1 MISRM
6 AKWSST
12 IIISLLLAACANQV
26 PRIDLAP
33 QAMAKVKTIA
43 IIRPPEPKVY
53 SVVNFGHPGIMFG
66 LIGGMIVV
74 ADRNDKQ
81 EQLAKTYHE
90 QHVEVCNQLSR
101 KISDRLA
108 SLGFSTRVED
118 APWVETN
125 GIPVILF
132 KDIKTD
138 ADAVL
143 VVAPSVIGF
152 VATGLGRGYDNDY
165 LPTIAT
171 SVILLGNDREKP
183 LYRGYHATGWE
194 QFGSGWRFTPP
205 TTTFPDFDSLYTDP
219 KASYRSLVEAADKI
233 ATSVVMDL
241 RQQQQAD
248 VTHLVQA
255 TASEGAK

>member
-1 MISRM
+1 MLYRI
-6 AKWSST
+6 AKVSSM
-12 IIISLLLAACANQV
+12 IIIPLLLAACAGPV
-26 PRIDLAP
+26 PKIDLTP

-43 IIRPPEPKVY
+43 IIRPPEPKLYTVM
-53 SVVNFGHPGIMFG
+53 NFGHPAMAFG
-66 LIGGMIVV
+66 LLGAPV
-74 ADRNDKQ
+74 AIADLNDKQ
-81 EQLAKTYHE
+81 ERLAKTYHA
-90 QHVEVCNQLSR
+90 QHAEVCNQLSR

-108 SLGFSTRVED
+108 SLGFTTRVED

-125 GIPVILF
+125 GIPVVQF

-165 LPTIAT
+165 LPTIVT

-183 LYRGYHATGWE
+183 IYRGYHDTGWE
-194 QFGSGWRFTPP
+194 QFGSGWHYTPP

-219 KASYRSLVEAADKI
+219 NASYRSLVEAADKI